1 MILTIVILVVA
12 FSLLV
17 FVHELGHFVVAKLA
31 GAKVEEFGFGFPPRV
46 YGVKRGETI
55 YSINALPFGGFV
67 RIMGESGEE
76 AQNPESFASKPIWA
90 RALVIAAGVT
100 MNVFL
105 AFVLYTGGHIVGLP
119 TIIESDSQAA
129 QARDVHVQIIEV
141 VPNSPASQAGI
152 QMGDVI
158 DRIAIPPTWI
168 EPWLAGIKIDSVD
181 DVKNIIDQNKGH
193 EIHVEILRG
202 SQHLSISVTP
212 RENPPAGEGALGIG
226 MIRSGIISY
235 PWYAAVWQGAQTT
248 FYNLGA
254 LAQGF
259 WQLISGIF
267 TTGKLSADIA
277 GPVGVAHL
285 VYQVS
290 NLGFIYVL
298 QFVAF
303 LSLNLAIINVIPFP
317 ALDGGRLLFIVIEA
331 IKGSP
336 VNKKFENAAH
346 IVGFALL
353 ILLTIVITIRD
364 VAKLF

>member
-1 MILTIVILVVA
+1 MILTVIILLVA

-17 FVHELGHFVVAKLA
+17 FVHELGHFVVAKLSH
-31 GAKVEEFGFGFPPRV
+31 AKVEEFGFGFPPRV
-46 YGVKRGETI
+46 YGIKKGETI

-67 RIMGESGEE
+67 RILGEGGEE
-76 AQNPESFASKPIWA
+76 AQDPTSFASKPIWV
-90 RALVIAAGVT
+90 RALVIAAGVI

-105 AFVLYTGGHIVGLP
+105 AFILYTGGHMVGLP
-119 TIIESDSQAA
+119 TIIENDIQAS

-141 VPNSPASQAGI
+141 QDKSPAAAAGL
-152 QMGDVI
+152 QLGDSIVS
-158 DRIAIPPTWI
+158 
-168 EPWLAGIKIDSVD
+168 IKNRETVASITSVD
-181 DVKNIIDQNKGH
+181 DVKNIIDTSKGQAI
-193 EIHVEILRG
+193 EMEVLRG
-202 SQHLSISVTP
+202 DKNISISVTP
-212 RENPPAGEGALGIG
+212 RENPPAGEGAVGIG
-226 MIRSGIISY
+226 MMRTGIVSY

-248 FYNLGA
+248 FNNLGA

-259 WQLISGIF
+259 WQLIAGLF
-267 TTGKLSADIA
+267 TTGKLSADVA

-290 NLGFIYVL
+290 SLGFIYVL

-317 ALDGGRLLFIVIEA
+317 ALDGGRLLFIAIEA

-346 IVGFALL
+346 AIGFALL

-364 VAKLF
+364 VVKLF